1 MKAETL
7 LPLGKLDPGLA
18 QPEAALDLSRVA
30 ADARR
35 VEQAGY
41 HGLLMEETKDDPF
54 QVLALAALATERVH
68 LGTSVAIAFAR
79 SPYVTA
85 MSAWTLQKLSG
96 GRFELGLG
104 SQVRGHVVRRFGMD
118 WHPPGPWMRDY
129 VGAVRA
135 IWESWQNQTPL
146 DFASDR
152 YNLNLTVPLF
162 TPAPLEHPEIPVLV
176 AAVNPY
182 MCGVAAEV
190 ADGVRLHPV
199 CTPRYIGEM
208 LLPVIERKRAGRQ
221 GSFQVCLKPLIAA
234 ARDEATLAARREV
247 ARQRLAFYMSTP
259 AYRRAFE
266 ASGLTRQCEEM
277 AELSRHQQWQQMAE
291 RVSDDVLHQWV
302 VVARYDDLAQTL
314 RQRFDGIV
322 DRVEVSIPVENAQ
335 DQAELNAIV
344 AALNDV
350 QQGHE
355 SSTDAKTKNSN
366 PC

>member
-18 QPEAALDLSRVA
+18 QPESALDLTRVA

-54 QVLALAALATERVH
+54 QVLALAAQATTRVH

-129 VGAVRA
+129 VRAVRA

-162 TPAPLEHPEIPVLV
+162 TPPPLAHPEIPVLV

-182 MCGVAAEV
+182 MCGIAAEV

-199 CTPRYIGEM
+199 CTPRYIGEA
-208 LLPVIERKRAGRQ
+208 LLPVIERKRAEIQ
-221 GSFQVCLKPLIAA
+221 SAFQVCLKPLIAT
-234 ARDEATLAARREV
+234 ARDDATLAKRREV

-266 ASGLTRQCEEM
+266 DSGLTKQCEEM

-302 VVARYDDLAQTL
+302 VVARYDELAKSL

-322 DRVEVSIPVENAQ
+322 DRVEVSIPVDNDQ

-344 AALNDV
+344 ATLDDV
-350 QQGHE
+350 QQIRE
-355 SSTDAKTKNSN
+355 SSARENREQSKLR
-366 PC
+366 